1 MVPVGAGRCPACLA
15 IVKPP
20 GFFRRLFG
28 GFKVNFSV
36 NRGAT
41 GTGKFSFN
49 IKTTVHR
56 TFKIRDAATG
66 ETKEYHSLEDVPEKY
81 REQVKNAF
89 ADSAV
94 TKKGFFIGPDG
105 VTHTYHSLDE
115 LPPEIRAL
123 VERAEKEP

>member
-1 MVPVGAGRCPACLA
+1 LPEGAGRCPSCLA

-20 GFFRRLFG
+20 GFLERLFG
-28 GFKVNFSV
+28 GLKINFSV
-36 NRGAT
+36 HRGPT
-41 GTGKFSFN
+41 GTGKSSLN

-81 REQVKNAF
+81 REQMKNAF
-89 ADSAV
+89 AESTV
-94 TKKGFFIGPDG
+94 TQKGFFIGPDG

-115 LPPEIRAL
+115 LPPEIRTL
-123 VERAEKEP
+123 VERAEKER